1 MKPTQLLGGRE
12 RDLEG
17 NPDFSTKDL
26 TGHQQAPLAP
36 PGPVRAPVAAPSQP
50 LELPPEPPGSASLPS
65 IPPTPTSSQVI
76 YVTCV
81 ETGLYVW
88 SACLIFC
95 FAFHLFECFFLLAA
109 LIVMLIICVHTK
121 GAR

>member
-26 TGHQQAPLAP
+26 TGHQQAPSAS

-50 LELPPEPPGSASLPS
+50 LELPPEPTGSASLPS
-65 IPPTPTSSQVI
+65 LSPTPTASQVI
-76 YVTCV
+76 CSNMCRDWSVCPVCV
-81 ETGLYVW
+81 FDLLL
-88 SACLIFC
+88 S
-95 FAFHLFECFFLLAA
+95 FHL
-109 LIVMLIICVHTK
+109 LIVSFSLL
-121 GAR
+121 R

>member
-36 PGPVRAPVAAPSQP
+36 PGPVRAPVAAPCQP
-50 LELPPEPPGSASLPS
+50 VELPPEPPGSASLPS
-65 IPPTPTSSQVI
+65 LPPTPTASQVI
-76 YVTCV
+76 YGYMCRDWFVYLV
-81 ETGLYVW
+81 V
-88 SACLIFC
+88 
-95 FAFHLFECFFLLAA
+95 
-109 LIVMLIICVHTK
+109 LIICIDTK
-121 GAR
+121 GSR